1 MRASQ
6 SRWRQWQGPPA
17 SVRCAF
23 PRWRGIHVLFIEGKT
38 LDSAPDLSGLAPEI
52 VERVRGGSHP
62 DGRVTVTVQGDIPDE
77 LELRIVA
84 TMTAER
90 REGVRAAVHRHRSRE
105 GSVTLVG
112 TNPVGPVQKLMRLR
126 RFGMLRAED

>member
-1 MRASQ
+1 VFISSSSRTLFLSTLARLTHPLHRRGNAGQRA
-6 SRWRQWQGPPA
+6 RFERACTGNCRA
-17 SVRCAF
+17 R
-23 PRWRGIHVLFIEGKT
+23 PRGV
-38 LDSAPDLSGLAPEI
+38 A
-52 VERVRGGSHP
+52 P

-77 LELRIVA
+77 LEHRIVA